1 MGRGVVDPYHWLQS
15 QHPAIEQEMGQQ
27 TMGLIAGSFHPCPRC
42 GQMQLGTLSIR
53 VNVHSRRCR
62 HCFHNESER
71 LPPLN
76 KKLIYLDQTVGCAFW

>member
-1 MGRGVVDPYHWLQS
+1 
-15 QHPAIEQEMGQQ
+15 
-27 TMGLIAGSFHPCPRC
+27 
-42 GQMQLGTLSIR
+42 MQLGTLSIR

-76 KKLIYLDQTVGCAFW
+76 KKLIYLDQTVGCAFCDYVENVLPLNDTTGQAACGPPRPRLP